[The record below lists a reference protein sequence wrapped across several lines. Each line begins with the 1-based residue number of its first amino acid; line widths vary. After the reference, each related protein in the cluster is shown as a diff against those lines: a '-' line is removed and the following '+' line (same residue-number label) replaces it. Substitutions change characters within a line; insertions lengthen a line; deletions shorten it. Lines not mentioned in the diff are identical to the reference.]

1 MCLTYNRVTYHVGDL
16 VLMNQTNYE
25 KGYYNGDIGRIEGK
39 DGRGILVAFE
49 RCVLHLDREDYHV
62 MSLAYAITAHKV
74 QGSEFGQVHIVL
86 PRQPEHMLTRRIL
99 YTAIT
104 RAKQEVHLYEV
115 EDACAFAI
123 SNQAERPRRTL
134 LADRIRGGAD

>member
-1 MCLTYNRVTYHVGDL
+1 RDL
-16 VLMNQTNYE
+16 VLMNQYNYD
-25 KGYYNGDIGRIEGK
+25 KGYYNGDIGRIKGK
-39 DGRGILVAFE
+39 DGKGLLVEFGDV
-49 RCVLHLDREDYHV
+49 VLHLDREDYHV

-134 LADRIRGGAD
+134 LADRIRGGTD